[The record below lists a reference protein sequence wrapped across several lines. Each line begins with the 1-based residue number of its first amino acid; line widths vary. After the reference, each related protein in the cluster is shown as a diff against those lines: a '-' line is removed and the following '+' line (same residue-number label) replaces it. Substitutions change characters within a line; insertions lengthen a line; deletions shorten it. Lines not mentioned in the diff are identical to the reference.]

1 VELMSMTM
9 ELPGIQCSEERYNSA
24 RPVRMPI
31 EADVTHLLVEWK
43 AGSEVARD
51 QLIPI
56 LYEELRRM
64 AARYLSNERSAQT
77 LQPTALVHEA
87 YMRLVQQQLPD
98 WESRSHF
105 FGVAA
110 YLMRQ
115 LLVEHARRHQTQK
128 RGHGVANVPLDEA
141 LTFAPESSAMI
152 VDLDAALKA
161 LAAFD
166 ERKSKIIELRF
177 FGGLSIEEVG
187 QALSLSSATIGREQ
201 RLAEAW
207 LHREMRNSPE

>member
-1 VELMSMTM
+1 MS
-9 ELPGIQCSEERYNSA
+9 
-24 RPVRMPI
+24 I
-31 EADVTHLLVEWK
+31 EDDVTRLLVEWK
-43 AGSEVARD
+43 AGNEQARD
-51 QLIPI
+51 NLIPI
-56 LYEELRRM
+56 LYEELHRM
-64 AARYLSNERSAQT
+64 AARYLRNERAAQT

-115 LLVEHARRHQTQK
+115 LLVEHARRQHTRK
-128 RGHGVANVPLDEA
+128 RGAGVANVPLDEA
-141 LTFAPESSAMI
+141 LTFAAGSSALI
-152 VDLDAALKA
+152 VDLDDALKA

-177 FGGLSIEEVG
+177 FGGLSIDEVAK
-187 QALSLSSATIGREQ
+187 ALELSSATIGREQ

-207 LHREMRNSPE
+207 LYREMGHGQE